1 MIGMKNYMNAYVDRR
16 MKSVVEEWDLSRK
29 DDITDF
35 TAWLDAIEQEIPR
48 LKESK
53 KASVE
58 KLTEL
63 EKIGRASC
71 RERV

>member
-1 MIGMKNYMNAYVDRR
+1 MIGKKYMNAYVDRR
-16 MKSVVEEWDLSRK
+16 MKSIVEEWDLSRK
-29 DDITDF
+29 DDIADF
-35 TAWLDAIEQEIPR
+35 SSRLDAIEQEIPR

-63 EKIGRASC
+63 EIRARKLKEKI
-71 RERV
+71 

>member
-35 TAWLDAIEQEIPR
+35 TARLDAIEQEIPR

-53 KASVE
+53 KASME
-58 KLTEL
+58 KLMEL
-63 EKIGRASC
+63 EIRA
-71 RERV
+71 RKLKERI

>member
-16 MKSVVEEWDLSRK
+16 MKSVVDEWDLSRK
-29 DDITDF
+29 DDVADF
-35 TAWLDAIEQEIPR
+35 TARLDAIEQEIPR

-63 EKIGRASC
+63 ETRARKLKEKI
-71 RERV
+71 

>member
-1 MIGMKNYMNAYVDRR
+1 MGMKNYMNAYVDRR

-35 TAWLDAIEQEIPR
+35 TARLDAIEQEIPR

-53 KASVE
+53 KASME
-58 KLTEL
+58 KLMEL
-63 EKIGRASC
+63 EIRA
-71 RERV
+71 RKLKERI

>member
-29 DDITDF
+29 DDIADF
-35 TAWLDAIEQEIPR
+35 TARLNAIEQEIPR

-53 KASVE
+53 KASME
-58 KLTEL
+58 KLMEL
-63 EKIGRASC
+63 EIRA
-71 RERV
+71 RKLKERI

>member
-16 MKSVVEEWDLSRK
+16 MKSVIEEWDLSRK
-29 DDITDF
+29 EDITDF
-35 TAWLDAIEQEIPR
+35 TARLDAIEQEIPH

-53 KASVE
+53 KVNVE

-63 EKIGRASC
+63 EIRA
-71 RERV
+71 RNLKERI

>member
-16 MKSVVEEWDLSRK
+16 MKSVIEEWDLSRK
-29 DDITDF
+29 EDITDF
-35 TAWLDAIEQEIPR
+35 TARLNAIEQEIPH

-53 KASVE
+53 KVNVE

-63 EKIGRASC
+63 EIRA
-71 RERV
+71 RNLKERI

>member
-16 MKSVVEEWDLSRK
+16 MKSVVDEWDLSRK
-29 DDITDF
+29 DDVADF
-35 TAWLDAIEQEIPR
+35 TARLDAIEQEIPR

-53 KASVE
+53 KANVE

-63 EKIGRASC
+63 ETRARKLKEKI
-71 RERV
+71 

>member
-1 MIGMKNYMNAYVDRR
+1 MIGKKYMNAYVDRR
-16 MKSVVEEWDLSRK
+16 MKSIVEEWDLSRK
-29 DDITDF
+29 DDIADF
-35 TAWLDAIEQEIPR
+35 SSRLDAIEQEIPR

-63 EKIGRASC
+63 EIRA
-71 RERV
+71 RKFKERV

>member
-35 TAWLDAIEQEIPR
+35 TGRLDAIEQEIPR
-48 LKESK
+48 LKEAK

-63 EKIGRASC
+63 EIRA
-71 RERV
+71 RKLKEMM

>member
-29 DDITDF
+29 EDITDF
-35 TAWLDAIEQEIPR
+35 TARLDAIEQEIPR

-53 KASVE
+53 KASME
-58 KLTEL
+58 KLMEL
-63 EKIGRASC
+63 EIRA
-71 RERV
+71 RKLKERI

>member
-29 DDITDF
+29 EDITDF
-35 TAWLDAIEQEIPR
+35 TGRLDAIEQEIPR
-48 LKESK
+48 LKQSK
-53 KASVE
+53 KASME

-63 EKIGRASC
+63 EIRA
-71 RERV
+71 RKLKERI

>member
-29 DDITDF
+29 DDVADF
-35 TAWLDAIEQEIPR
+35 TARLYAIEQEIPR

-63 EKIGRASC
+63 ETRARKLKEKI
-71 RERV
+71 

>member
-16 MKSVVEEWDLSRK
+16 MKTVVEEWDLCRK
-29 DDITDF
+29 EDVNDF
-35 TAWLDAIEQEIPR
+35 TARLDAIEQEIPR

-58 KLTEL
+58 KLMEL
-63 EKIGRASC
+63 EIRA
-71 RERV
+71 RKLKERF

>member
-35 TAWLDAIEQEIPR
+35 TGRLDAIEQEIPL
-48 LKESK
+48 LKEAK

-63 EKIGRASC
+63 EIRA
-71 RERV
+71 RKLKERI

>member
-1 MIGMKNYMNAYVDRR
+1 MMGMKNYMNAYVDRR

-29 DDITDF
+29 EDITDF
-35 TAWLDAIEQEIPR
+35 IARLDAIEQEIPR

-58 KLTEL
+58 KLMEL
-63 EKIGRASC
+63 EIRA
-71 RERV
+71 RKLKERI

>member
-29 DDITDF
+29 EDITDF
-35 TAWLDAIEQEIPR
+35 TKRLDAIEQEIPR

-53 KASVE
+53 KASLE

-63 EKIGRASC
+63 EIRA
-71 RERV
+71 RRLKERI

>member
-35 TAWLDAIEQEIPR
+35 TARLNAIEQEIPR

-53 KASVE
+53 KASME
-58 KLTEL
+58 KLMEL
-63 EKIGRASC
+63 EIRA
-71 RERV
+71 RKLKERI

>member
-29 DDITDF
+29 DDVADF
-35 TAWLDAIEQEIPR
+35 TARLDAIEQEIPR

-63 EKIGRASC
+63 ETRARKLKEKI
-71 RERV
+71 

>member
-1 MIGMKNYMNAYVDRR
+1 MMGMKNYMNAYVDRR

-35 TAWLDAIEQEIPR
+35 TARLDAIEQEIPR

-53 KASVE
+53 KASME
-58 KLTEL
+58 KLREL
-63 EKIGRASC
+63 EIRA
-71 RERV
+71 RKLKERI

>member
-29 DDITDF
+29 EDITDF
-35 TAWLDAIEQEIPR
+35 TARLDAIEQEIPR

-53 KASVE
+53 KASME
-58 KLTEL
+58 KLMEL
-63 EKIGRASC
+63 EIRARKLKEKI
-71 RERV
+71 

>member
-29 DDITDF
+29 DDVADF
-35 TAWLDAIEQEIPR
+35 TARLDAIEQEIPR

-53 KASVE
+53 KVSGE
-58 KLTEL
+58 KLAEL
-63 EKIGRASC
+63 ETRARKLKEKI
-71 RERV
+71 